1 MPKLKTKKSVIKKV
15 RITKNKKVI
24 VRHTKQN
31 HGNSKETGKFRR
43 HKRNDQQLFKTDE
56 KNILKAI
63 IN

>member
-1 MPKLKTKKSVIKKV
+1 MPKQKTNKSLIKKV

-24 VRHTKQN
+24 KRHTKQN

-43 HKRNDQQLFKTDE
+43 HKRNDQRLFKTDE

-63 IN
+63 N